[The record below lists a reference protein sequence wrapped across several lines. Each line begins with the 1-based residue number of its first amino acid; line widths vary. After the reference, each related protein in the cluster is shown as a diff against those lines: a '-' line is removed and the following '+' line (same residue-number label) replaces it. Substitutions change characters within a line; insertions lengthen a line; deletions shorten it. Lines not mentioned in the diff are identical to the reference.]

1 MKTILLIAACAVMML
16 TSCSKD
22 KEAAAPHVKLTP
34 HVYVKQG
41 QSVYTIQ
48 LRSNATIKSAGTITV
63 SWTSDG
69 GSLSRVNGTFS
80 FNNEQTYEFPT
91 TISKNQWPGVNNVK
105 VESISGSGGYN
116 FVL

>member
-1 MKTILLIAACAVMML
+1 MKNILLIAASAVMIL

-22 KEAAAPHVKLTP
+22 KQEPPAVKITP
-34 HVYVKQG
+34 HVYVKAG
-41 QSVYTIQ
+41 QAVYTLQ
-48 LRSNATIKSAGTITV
+48 LRANATLNSSGTITV

-69 GSLSRVNGTFS
+69 GSLSRVTTA
-80 FNNEQTYEFPT
+80 FNFKNEQVTEITT

-105 VESISGSGGYN
+105 VEAVSGSGGYN